1 MKKSKLIN
9 SVTLLTIII
18 FSAASIYFF
27 INYAHTFLENTKY
40 LFYNHIIYILL
51 NNKITIF
58 FVEML
63 WLFILYMILKK
74 SMKAK

>member
-9 SVTLLTIII
+9 SITLLTIII
-18 FSAASIYFF
+18 FSAASIYFC
-27 INYAHTFLENTKY
+27 INYAHTLWDNTKY

-51 NNKITIF
+51 NNKIAIF